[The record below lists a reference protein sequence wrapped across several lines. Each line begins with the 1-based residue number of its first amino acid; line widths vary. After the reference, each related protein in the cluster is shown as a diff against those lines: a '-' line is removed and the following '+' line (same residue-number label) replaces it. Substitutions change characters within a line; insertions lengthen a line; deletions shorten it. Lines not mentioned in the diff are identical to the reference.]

1 MRGVRIK
8 RIDWVI
14 VILFLA
20 SVYSLLIDLTYQG
33 YIKYRFLTVEVLRI
47 EKLLINMGFNRI
59 RALDLLKSS
68 LGITVTMVTFILNM
82 GINIFD
88 HSERKVFGISWGD
101 LQSERKLMPG
111 WSGKI
116 ASILFPVTVI
126 VTINLELCGISYML
140 LVWCYYAIY
149 CKYRNLTESYDKG
162 AQREKVANKLIG
174 FVKNDKYYISDN
186 ITYFCAELENVRK
199 GIRDT
204 EGWNNAWLL
213 FDIFLDKVIRFQ
225 PEACF
230 EVSGY
235 FFEVIFE
242 VSDRRNVR
250 QELVFVNRYIG
261 QMGKEDERNN
271 EETLLW
277 SLFCSITMKWYPET
291 M

>member
-1 MRGVRIK
+1 MEGMYLK
-8 RIDWVI
+8 NA
-14 VILFLA
+14 LFT
-20 SVYSLLIDLTYQG
+20 S
-33 YIKYRFLTVEVLRI
+33 
-47 EKLLINMGFNRI
+47 
-59 RALDLLKSS
+59 
-68 LGITVTMVTFILNM
+68 
-82 GINIFD
+82 
-88 HSERKVFGISWGD
+88 
-101 LQSERKLMPG
+101 
-111 WSGKI
+111 
-116 ASILFPVTVI
+116 
-126 VTINLELCGISYML
+126 
-140 LVWCYYAIY
+140 
-149 CKYRNLTESYDKG
+149 
-162 AQREKVANKLIG
+162 
-174 FVKNDKYYISDN
+174 
-186 ITYFCAELENVRK
+186 
-199 GIRDT
+199 RDT